1 MNDRILLSAIHGFGY
16 HGLFEH
22 ERINGQDFYVDLTL
36 DIDLREAVK
45 SDSIEDTVNYAEIT
59 KLVVMEITTNPVAL
73 IEKLAGRIATRILNE
88 HMKVIS
94 VKVTVHKPQAPVEES
109 LKDIAVEITRTR

>member
-1 MNDRILLSAIHGFGY
+1 MSDRILLSSIHGFGY
-16 HGLFEH
+16 HGLFDH
-22 ERINGQDFYVDLTL
+22 ERINGQDFYVDLIL
-36 DIDLREAVK
+36 NIDLHKAAE

-59 KLVVMEITTNPVAL
+59 KLVVTEITTKPVAL

-94 VKVTVHKPQAPVEES
+94 VKVTVHKPQAPVAES